1 MRIIFLGTPAFS
13 VNSLDALVKSKHTV
27 VAVVTQPDKPT
38 ERGNKIEFSAVK
50 KYALANDIPLFQFPK
65 ISRDGVV
72 DLKALE
78 PDVMITAA
86 YGQIL
91 SQEVLDIPRLGTIN
105 VHASLLPKY
114 RGASPIQTAIIN
126 GDAETGVT
134 IMKTEI
140 GLDTGDIIDYVSTPI
155 FEEETAGE
163 LSERLADLGSKLLL
177 DVLDKLEQGTANLT
191 QQEHINATVT
201 SKISKIMSQ
210 WSIKLLD
217 INGPDWAIYT
227 YEMDLKYL
235 IHFNVDFYDLEIRIK
250 LEDLK
255 LNVIHHIES
264 LRDETTYRDNLINIV
279 FFE

>member
-1 MRIIFLGTPAFS
+1 M
-13 VNSLDALVKSKHTV
+13 K
-27 VAVVTQPDKPT
+27 
-38 ERGNKIEFSAVK
+38 EIEISSDFDVE
-50 KYALANDIPLFQFPK
+50 DI
-65 ISRDGVV
+65 
-72 DLKALE
+72 
-78 PDVMITAA
+78 
-86 YGQIL
+86 
-91 SQEVLDIPRLGTIN
+91 
-105 VHASLLPKY
+105 
-114 RGASPIQTAIIN
+114 
-126 GDAETGVT
+126 
-134 IMKTEI
+134 
-140 GLDTGDIIDYVSTPI
+140 
-155 FEEETAGE
+155 
-163 LSERLADLGSKLLL
+163 
-177 DVLDKLEQGTANLT
+177 
-191 QQEHINATVT
+191 T